1 MPFNTVWKSQIMAEI
16 NINEL
21 TEYCKAFSGLTPERE
36 VLLKEIKEEITP
48 HLAGVTNAFYAEL
61 EKIEKAKPFLEGK
74 LEGLKK
80 THGEWLEGI
89 FSDDFDDN
97 YTKHIYHVGDVH
109 VTIKLPVEFMAG
121 AMAQIQRNLTPILI
135 KLYGDDLPKLEAVTE
150 AIIAA
155 LGFNLQVMQES
166 YQSSSL
172 SAELEKFLKITGM
185 SRTLFDNLALAYDI

>member
-1 MPFNTVWKSQIMAEI
+1 MTEV
-16 NINEL
+16 NIEEL

-36 VLLKEIKEEITP
+36 ALLKEVCNEITP
-48 HLAGVTNAFYAEL
+48 HLSSVTDAFYNEL
-61 EKIEKAKPFLEGK
+61 GQIEKAQPFLEGV
-74 LEGLKK
+74 LESLKK
-80 THGEWLEGI
+80 THEAWLKGI
-89 FSDDFDDN
+89 FHEDFN
-97 YTKHIYHVGDVH
+97 EAYTRHIYHVGDVH

-121 AMAQIQRNLTPILI
+121 AMTQIQRNMTPVLI
-135 KLYGDDLPKLEAVTE
+135 KLYGDDLEKLTAVTE

-185 SRTLFDNLALAYDI
+185 SRVLFNNLASAYRI